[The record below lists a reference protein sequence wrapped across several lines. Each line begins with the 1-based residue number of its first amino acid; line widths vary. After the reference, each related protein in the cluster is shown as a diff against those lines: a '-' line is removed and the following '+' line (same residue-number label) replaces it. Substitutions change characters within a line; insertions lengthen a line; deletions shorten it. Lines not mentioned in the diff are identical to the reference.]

1 MSGFTVGPATDQDID
16 ALATLMRE
24 TIAAIPYYNDTAKAA
39 EFAKYTVDRLRAR
52 LDGDPHAL
60 LVARD
65 DAVLIGFCVSRF
77 DDATIWL
84 DWFGTAAR
92 ARKRG
97 VGAALLNALAA
108 TLPSRNAHKIWC
120 DSRTDNVESAA
131 ALERAGFRRIATLSN
146 HWHHQDYFLWECFPT
161 R

>member
-1 MSGFTVGPATDQDID
+1 
-16 ALATLMRE
+16 MRE
-24 TIAAIPYYNDTAKAA
+24 TIAAIPYYNEAAKSA

-52 LDGDPHAL
+52 QDGDPGAL

-65 DAVLIGFCVSRF
+65 DDGGLIGFCVSRY

-84 DWFGTAAR
+84 DWFGTAAH

-97 VGAALLNALAA
+97 VGSALLDALAA
-108 TLPSRNAHKIWC
+108 ALPARGAHKIWC

-146 HWHHQDYFLWECFPT
+146 HWYNQDYFLWEYFPT